1 MYRIGIQLLPSE
13 IQTYKIL
20 FVICVDHTSAIGF
33 NDLSPSLQKEVQE
46 LQKRM
51 QVELQPLVLE
61 SIITIQKI
69 LEAQDHAERV
79 HLLRYFVDAERKRLE
94 AKNTLKGMFK
104 RILTSEPAE
113 KLENR
118 KDPYKEP
125 KKDTTD
131 DVVKASSIFIDED
144 GAFQ

>member
-1 MYRIGIQLLPSE
+1 
-13 IQTYKIL
+13 
-20 FVICVDHTSAIGF
+20 
-33 NDLSPSLQKEVQE
+33 
-46 LQKRM
+46 M

-69 LEAQDHAERV
+69 LEANGHNERV

-104 RILTSEPAE
+104 RTLSSAAETSAKNEDRIE
-113 KLENR
+113 MFN
-118 KDPYKEP
+118 EP
-125 KKDTTD
+125 KRDGNEA
-131 DVVKASSIFIDED
+131 VKMSIFMDED